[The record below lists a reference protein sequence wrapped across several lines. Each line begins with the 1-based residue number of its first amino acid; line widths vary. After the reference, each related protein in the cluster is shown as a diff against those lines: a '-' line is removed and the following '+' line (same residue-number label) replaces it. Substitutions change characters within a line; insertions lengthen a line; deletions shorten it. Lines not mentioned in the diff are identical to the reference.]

1 MEPWVAIIIAV
12 IGSQAFVE
20 FVKWLTTRKKPT
32 PADRLLR
39 ALGQDRIVYVGSGCL
54 EKGYITRDQLTIMT
68 TIIEPYKE
76 MGGDG
81 LADSIM
87 DRCRALP
94 IRAKEEMRI
103 DENSR

>member
-1 MEPWVAIIIAV
+1 MEPLLTVIIAV
-12 IGSQAFVE
+12 ISSQALVE
-20 FVKWLTTRKKPT
+20 LVKWFTQRKKPT
-32 PADRLLR
+32 PADKLLR

-87 DRCRALP
+87 ERCSRLP
-94 IRAKEEMRI
+94 LKEEA
-103 DENSR
+103 E